1 MKKLQLTI
9 KVLLLTS
16 ILFVSCS
23 KDTEIEIPLP
33 GNEFVEIPDIE
44 FEKELIRVGIDSDGI
59 INQKILKTDAEKVTK
74 LSLYNTDINTL
85 KGVEAFVNLKNLDAE
100 ANKLTSIDLSNN
112 VLLDTIHLG
121 FNNLTTIKGLNNA
134 LNLKWLSLSGNLFT
148 EFTIENPSIESIL
161 MSHNE
166 LTSFNV
172 NQCPKLTGVLLHINK
187 LEALDFSNNPLLET
201 LIFSDN
207 KVKTIDLDNN
217 VNLEYIYCSSNLF
230 TSFDVSKLN
239 KLVDLRVDR
248 NPTLTC
254 IKIAEDQ
261 EILTLS
267 LSDYQETNINCN

>member
-1 MKKLQLTI
+1 MKMKNT
-9 KVLLLTS
+9 VLF
-16 ILFVSCS
+16 IAFAIFAFASCS
-23 KDTEIEIPLP
+23 KDTEIEIPVP
-33 GNEFVEIPDIE
+33 VNDFVEIPDIE
-44 FEKELIRVGIDSDGI
+44 FEKELIRVGIDSDGE
-59 INQKILKTDAEKVTK
+59 INQKLLKTDAEKVTK
-74 LSLYNTDINTL
+74 LSLYRTDINTL
-85 KGVEAFVNLKNLDAE
+85 KGIEAFVNLKNLNAE

-166 LTSFNV
+166 LTSFNA

-230 TSFDVSKLN
+230 TRFDVSKLN

>member
-1 MKKLQLTI
+1 MKNT
-9 KVLLLTS
+9 VLF
-16 ILFVSCS
+16 IAFGIFVFASCS
-23 KDTEIEIPLP
+23 KDTEIERPEP
-33 GNEFVEIPDIE
+33 VNDFVEIPDIE
-44 FEKELIRVGIDSDGI
+44 FEKELIRVGIDSDGE
-59 INQKILKTDAEKVTK
+59 INQKLLKTDAEKVTK
-74 LSLYNTDINTL
+74 LSLYRADINTL
-85 KGVEAFVNLKNLDAE
+85 KGIESFVNLKNLDAE

-112 VLLDTIHLG
+112 ILLDTIHLG

-148 EFTIENPSIESIL
+148 EFTIENPSIENIL

-166 LTSFNV
+166 LTSFNA

>member
-1 MKKLQLTI
+1 MR
-9 KVLLLTS
+9 
-16 ILFVSCS
+16 
-23 KDTEIEIPLP
+23 EAR
-33 GNEFVEIPDIE
+33 N
-44 FEKELIRVGIDSDGI
+44 IRV
-59 INQKILKTDAEKVTK
+59 IL
-74 LSLYNTDINTL
+74 L
-85 KGVEAFVNLKNLDAE
+85 K
-100 ANKLTSIDLSNN
+100 
-112 VLLDTIHLG
+112 
-121 FNNLTTIKGLNNA
+121 
-134 LNLKWLSLSGNLFT
+134 
-148 EFTIENPSIESIL
+148 
-161 MSHNE
+161 
-166 LTSFNV
+166 
-172 NQCPKLTGVLLHINK
+172 
-187 LEALDFSNNPLLET
+187 T